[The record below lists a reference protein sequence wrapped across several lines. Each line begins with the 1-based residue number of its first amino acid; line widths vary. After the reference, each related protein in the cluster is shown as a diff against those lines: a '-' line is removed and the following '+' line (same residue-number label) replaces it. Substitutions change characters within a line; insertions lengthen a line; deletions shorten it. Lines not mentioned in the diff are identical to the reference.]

1 MSLNLV
7 LSAGLENLDPV
18 DTLRPAN
25 VDNEEVMEAI
35 LEVTHELPHEELA
48 VVEATADVEELAG
61 AADAVAVIA
70 GSMEALIESG
80 APNMQAV
87 AIVTHLANEALSNVG
102 YTKQITTAGLESMDN
117 DQMIGLLQSG
127 LEALNTA
134 KGNIFE
140 RMMEGGANVMQKIK
154 GTLDK
159 YLTTGGALKAKV
171 EKLEKQLDGK
181 SGSATVSRKSKML
194 TVAGGKPSANLP
206 ADVKTFT
213 ELVSTLSTS
222 FWKENLTGNSS
233 DIVAGVEKLVK
244 AKTLEEARKI
254 VDTFKWKP
262 SKVATINVSDDEKK
276 LIRRSPA
283 TLGSFA
289 LVEVMW
295 KTTGGDSAHEIS
307 ADLIA
312 LGKNRLAFKRIGA
325 ESGKTQYT
333 GTLTVPQV
341 KQILSDVTKALD
353 LLTVLQRNLTGYTP
367 LTARIKRVLTE
378 QSAVM
383 KVGDGQSGKGEEKG
397 MLYVKRNAGTA
408 LSSSQV
414 SVASLGFSL
423 PNAIHRVCV
432 ELLKVCDLAI
442 KQM

>member
-7 LSAGLENLDPV
+7 LSAGLENLDPI
-18 DTLRPAN
+18 DTLRPA
-25 VDNEEVMEAI
+25 DMENKEI
-35 LEVTHELPHEELA
+35 VEA
-48 VVEATADVEELAG
+48 VVEATSELPHDEIAVVESTTELEDLAG
-61 AADAVAVIA
+61 AADAVAVIT

-87 AIVTHLANEALSNVG
+87 AIITHLANEALGNFG
-102 YTKQITTAGLESMDN
+102 HPTQIKTAGLESMDN
-117 DQMIGLLQSG
+117 DQMIGLLQTG

-140 RMMEGGANVMQKIK
+140 RMMEGGANVMQKLK
-154 GTLDK
+154 GALDK
-159 YLTTGGALKAKV
+159 YLTTGGALKAKA
-171 EKLEKQLDGK
+171 EKLEKNLEGK
-181 SGSATVSRKSKML
+181 TGSATVSRKSKML

-213 ELVSTLSTS
+213 ELVTTLSTS

-276 LIRRSPA
+276 LVRRSPA

-295 KTTGGDSAHEIS
+295 KTTGGNSAHEIS

-325 ESGKTQYT
+325 ESGKSQFT
-333 GTLTVPQV
+333 GTLTVPQI

-353 LLTVLQRNLTGYTP
+353 LLTVLQRNLTGYAP
-367 LTARIKRVLTE
+367 LSARIKRIMTE
-378 QSAVM
+378 GSTVM
-383 KVGDGQSGKGEEKG
+383 KVGDWQSGKGEEKG

-408 LSSSQV
+408 LASSQV

-423 PNAIHRVCV
+423 PNSIHRVCT

-442 KQM
+442 KQL

>member
-7 LSAGLENLDPV
+7 LSSGLEDLESV
-18 DTLRPAN
+18 DTLRPA
-25 VDNEEVMEAI
+25 DMENETIVEAV
-35 LEVTHELPHEELA
+35 LEATNDLPSDEIS
-48 VVEATADVEELAG
+48 VVETTTELEELAG
-61 AADAVAVIA
+61 AADAVAVIT

-80 APNMQAV
+80 APTMQSV
-87 AIVTHLANEALSNVG
+87 AIVTHLANEALGNFG
-102 YTKQITTAGLESMDN
+102 HPTQIKTAGLESMDN

-159 YLTTGGALKAKV
+159 YLTTGGALKARV
-171 EKLEKQLDGK
+171 EKLEKQLEGK

-194 TVAGGKPSANLP
+194 TVAGGKPSTNLP

-213 ELVSTLSTS
+213 ELVTTLSTS

-262 SKVATINVSDDEKK
+262 SKIATINVSDDEKK

-295 KTTGGDSAHEIS
+295 KTTGGNSAHEIS

-312 LGKNRLAFKRIGA
+312 LGKNRLGWKRIGS
-325 ESGKTQYT
+325 ESGKSQFT
-333 GTLTVPQV
+333 GTLTVPQI
-341 KQILSDVTKALD
+341 KQILSDVSKSLD

-378 QSAVM
+378 QSAVA
-383 KVGDGQSGKGEEKG
+383 KVGDYQTGKGEDKG

-423 PNAIHRVCV
+423 PNSIHRVCV